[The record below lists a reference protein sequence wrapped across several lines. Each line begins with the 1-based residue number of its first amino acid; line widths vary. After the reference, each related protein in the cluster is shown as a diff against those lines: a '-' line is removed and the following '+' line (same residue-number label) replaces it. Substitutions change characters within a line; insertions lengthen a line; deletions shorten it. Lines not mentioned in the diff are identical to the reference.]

1 MGKPYT
7 TAELADLYRKY
18 EAIAK
23 EQGKTVS
30 AVMTS
35 GNHKWE
41 TFEKAKRAASGE
53 AVGVDAKINAI
64 LQRHES
70 LLRRRDEMKR
80 LNPNMTFAEVNEALG
95 ITKRQADGAMG
106 FVNKYR
112 SKQDDSATMLRDFA
126 RGYYSVWTKHE
137 DTQLHMKC
145 AGWFSAKRDALKFV
159 DDRLFHCLKVQIV
172 CPKGK
177 VVA

>member
-35 GNHKWE
+35 GNHKRE

-70 LLRRRDEMKR
+70 LLRRRDEMKQ
-80 LNPNMTFAEVNEALG
+80 LNPKMTFAEVNEALG
-95 ITKRQADGAMG
+95 ITKGQADGALAFMRRHNIRREEPKETG
-106 FVNKYR
+106 LF
-112 SKQDDSATMLRDFA
+112 

-137 DTQLHMKC
+137 DTQQYMKC
-145 AGWFSAKRDALKFV
+145 AGWFSAKRDALKFM
-159 DDRLFHCLKVQIV
+159 DDRLFGCLKVQVV